1 MLDVDERIKILKDSK
16 VFCRICLR
24 FLGMGATKNSCGI
37 GKHTQYNGRNTSCWY
52 NDCYNN
58 MTVCKKHE
66 KINSERHRLYKSALR
81 WIQKTRSG
89 QDQNDDEEAGHSYLM
104 TVTEETETE
113 SVAVVNDMIQA
124 RKEIHLK

>member
-1 MLDVDERIKILKDSK
+1 
-16 VFCRICLR
+16 
-24 FLGMGATKNSCGI
+24 
-37 GKHTQYNGRNTSCWY
+37 
-52 NDCYNN
+52 

-104 TVTEETETE
+104 TVTEETETK
-113 SVAVVNDMIQA
+113 SVAVLNDMIQA